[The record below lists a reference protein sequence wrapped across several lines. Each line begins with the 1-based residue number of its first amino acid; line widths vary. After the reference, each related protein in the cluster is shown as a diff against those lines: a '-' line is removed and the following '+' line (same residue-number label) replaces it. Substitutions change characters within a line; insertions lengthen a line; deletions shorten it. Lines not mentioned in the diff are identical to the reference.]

1 MPVYGRVN
9 PISIKD
15 RLVFPGAPFW
25 PKMKAGYVN
34 VQVITAI
41 DEVYFVIISLS
52 EPITEYYSLFE

>member
-25 PKMKAGYVN
+25 PKMKTSLWNPGCWA
-34 VQVITAI
+34 
-41 DEVYFVIISLS
+41 VYDV
-52 EPITEYYSLFE
+52 LFTLLPG